1 SYFFDTPRTFVT
13 GASSASLS
21 ALSVPAAIP
30 TASFP
35 SETTLAAA
43 VEAGTLPPGT
53 RAVVL
58 DLEHSAR
65 PPTAEPRHPGPDFA
79 VAAQI
84 AHQYGLL
91 LIADPASTLALA
103 RSPRLRPSLQY
114 ARFIQLR
121 FAASAARTADVY
133 EIDARGPSPSGSVYT
148 AFVHAAAAQALAA
161 APDTTLLATLTSGP
175 GRPALRSA
183 SNLLHAPH
191 AAPAIVSGF
200 QPNDLRP
207 GGGCPRCPVT
217 PAAMVGEFL
226 REYKSTGG

>member
-1 SYFFDTPRTFVT
+1 
-13 GASSASLS
+13 
-21 ALSVPAAIP
+21 
-30 TASFP
+30 
-35 SETTLAAA
+35 

-53 RAVVL
+53 RAVAL
-58 DLEHSAR
+58 DLEQWVR
-65 PPTAEPRHPGPDFA
+65 TPIAEQRHPGRYYALA
-79 VAAQI
+79 VQI

-91 LIADPASTLALA
+91 LIADPASNLALA
-103 RSPRLRPSLQY
+103 RSPRLRPTLQY

-121 FAASAARTADVY
+121 FAASAAREADVY
-133 EIDARGPSPSGSVYT
+133 EIDARGPSPSGPVYT

-183 SNLLHAPH
+183 SNLLQAAH

-200 QPNDLRP
+200 QLNDLRP
-207 GGGCPRCPVT
+207 GGGCSRCSVT